1 MRAVRIDFG
10 CFGYVVALVAFS
22 APAML
27 AQKVEIETNVDK
39 TADFS
44 AIRTYA
50 WLPPPPVIQNV
61 APGAA
66 SNPNLTQ
73 EVLGPHIVESV
84 NRQLRA
90 RGLTETD
97 RASADVLVAY
107 AAALTT
113 GFSRTYLGETYG
125 YVTGWGPPV
134 PLGLAPTVSGNV
146 YEQGTVV
153 VDVVQRASNRAIW
166 RGSAVTRVQ
175 HGRTLDE
182 RIKRIDDAAKRLFD
196 RFPIRPRK

>member
-1 MRAVRIDFG
+1 MVG
-10 CFGYVVALVAFS
+10 LVALALPPLV
-22 APAML
+22 

-44 AIRTYA
+44 TIKTYA

-73 EVLGPHIVESV
+73 EVLGPHIVEAV

-97 RASADVLVAY
+97 RDSADVLIAY
-107 AAALTT
+107 GAALTT
-113 GFSRTYLGETYG
+113 GFSRTYLGEHYG
-125 YVTGWGPPV
+125 YVTGWGSPI
-134 PLGLAPTVSGNV
+134 PLGLAPTTSGHV

-175 HGRTLDE
+175 HGRTVEERVE
-182 RIKRIDDAAKRLFD
+182 RINDAAKRMFD
-196 RFPIRPRK
+196 RFPIRARK